1 MIVMESCTKISV
13 ICVYNNTKQ
22 LESELLKSLRIQDVE
37 YELVLVDNGNKQYS
51 SAAKALNHGAG
62 QANGEYLIFTHQ
74 DITLKEKNALK
85 DFIDAIKCAG
95 HGSLIGAAGAI
106 EGEADNKSNFTD
118 GVIVDYSIVCNCSGN
133 LQEVS
138 CIDEAFFGM
147 TKETWQ
153 RHHFDEEL
161 CDNWHL
167 YAVEACLYARKHGFS
182 VFLKPVQIHHSSL
195 GHISQ
200 DYMRTLKRLCKA
212 YRRDFKRI
220 WTTCYKVRTNP
231 IYIDTLIM
239 AWKLNRIIR
248 RKSLD

>member
-1 MIVMESCTKISV
+1 MENCTKISV
-13 ICVYNNTKQ
+13 ICVYNNANQ
-22 LESELLKSLRIQDVE
+22 LETELLKSLKNQDVE
-37 YELVLVDNGNKQYS
+37 YELVLVDNRNKQYP
-51 SAAKALNHGAG
+51 SAAKALNCGAVR
-62 QANGEYLIFTHQ
+62 ANGEYLIFTHQ
-74 DITLKEKNALK
+74 DITLKEKNALR
-85 DFIDAIKCAG
+85 DFSDAIRYVG
-95 HGSLIGAAGAI
+95 YGSLIGAAGAI
-106 EGEADNKSNFTD
+106 EGDAENKSNFTEGD
-118 GVIVDYSIVCNCSGN
+118 SIDYSYVHNCSGN

-167 YAVEACLYARKHGFS
+167 YAVEASLYARKQGFS

-200 DYMRTLKRLCKA
+200 AYMRTLKRLCKA

-231 IYIDTLIM
+231 IYINTLITV
-239 AWKLNRIIR
+239 WKLNRIIR